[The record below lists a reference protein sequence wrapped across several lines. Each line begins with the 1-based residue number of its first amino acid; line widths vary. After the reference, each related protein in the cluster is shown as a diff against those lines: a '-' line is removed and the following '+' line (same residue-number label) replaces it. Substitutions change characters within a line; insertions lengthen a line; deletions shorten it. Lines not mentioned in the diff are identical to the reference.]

1 MPEPSP
7 QGFAHDYLAYLL
19 ARASLQISTSFH
31 AQVRAAGLT
40 VMEWRVLAS
49 LSDGPPLSIKAL
61 ADIILAQQPTV
72 TKLVGRMAQQ
82 GWVTRSS
89 SRADKRQTLVSLTDK
104 GQAAA
109 APLLALAKAH
119 EQDVLATLGV
129 DDETRLKS
137 QLRTLI
143 QQSAR
148 DRN

>member
-1 MPEPSP
+1 MPEPTP
-7 QGFAHDYLAYLL
+7 PGFAHDYLAYLL

-89 SRADKRQTLVSLTDK
+89 SPADKRQTLVSLTDK

-109 APLLALAKAH
+109 APLLVLAKAH

-129 DDETRLKS
+129 DDEVRLKS
-137 QLRTLI
+137 QLRALI
-143 QQSAR
+143 QQSAG

>member
-109 APLLALAKAH
+109 APLLVLAKAH

-129 DDETRLKS
+129 DDEVRLKS
-137 QLRTLI
+137 QLRALI
-143 QQSAR
+143 HQSAS